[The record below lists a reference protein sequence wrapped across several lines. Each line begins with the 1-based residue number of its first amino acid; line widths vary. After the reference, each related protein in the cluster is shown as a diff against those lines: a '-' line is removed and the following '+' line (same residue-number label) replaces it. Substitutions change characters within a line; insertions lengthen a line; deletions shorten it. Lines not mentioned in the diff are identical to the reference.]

1 LFDHQFASFQLPA
14 SSFQGVPRGLD
25 GVVVAS
31 AGRMME
37 QPPKPDVPKVPD
49 VVNKPGD
56 IIPPIP
62 EGEHEG
68 AGRPEVQ
75 PTPPPTDPGDSII

>member
-1 LFDHQFASFQLPA
+1 LIINCQFPAASFQGFP
-14 SSFQGVPRGLD
+14 VVLD

-31 AGRMME
+31 AGRMIE

-49 VVNKPGD
+49 VVNRPGD
-56 IIPPIP
+56 ITPPIP
-62 EGEHEG
+62 EEEYEG
-68 AGRPEVQ
+68 DGRPEVQ